1 MNAKLNTKLVVEPV
15 VPSAKLFAK
24 LVVELI
30 VEPSMAKPTRTIP
43 KLTNPECMHLST
55 KESNKYDWLSSH
67 PQPNPTFYWHYNANK
82 KIDGTSKKSVTPTSK
97 LTTQHVLYRQNP
109 CIDKMLLS

>member
-15 VPSAKLFAK
+15 VPSAKLIAK

-67 PQPNPTFYWHYNANK
+67 PQPNPNSTGTTVPKRNLWHIQKVCHSNS
-82 KIDGTSKKSVTPTSK
+82 KIDNTACIIQTKS
-97 LTTQHVLYRQNP
+97 LH
-109 CIDKMLLS
+109 